1 MNSVFTIPAPS
12 FTNLQIEQILKSH
25 FGISGHV
32 KNLYGDRDQ
41 NLLIKTKKLHYILK
55 VFNVHEKKEII
66 DFQDIAINYIRK
78 NDSEILV
85 PLTLDQK
92 RIRQNGKTYTFKLLK
107 YLEGKFLYEE
117 AMSSHDYTKMGF
129 FMGRLSTALIGFNHK
144 AAYRLFEWDCRRID
158 IIKTNLNFIKNQ
170 TEKDTI
176 LFFLNQYTEN
186 VVPFL
191 HKLRMSVIH
200 NDGNDHNILINHK
213 HKTFGIID
221 FGDMI
226 HSFHIIE
233 PAVAIAYIYLDNRN
247 PFENVYAFLK
257 GYHTVFPLETIEL
270 KLILYFMCMRLCTTV
285 TMSAWRKKLFPSNK
299 YLRISEKPAWTALNA
314 LSKKNLSQLSND
326 LLKNVG

>member
-1 MNSVFTIPAPS
+1 
-12 FTNLQIEQILKSH
+12 
-25 FGISGHV
+25 
-32 KNLYGDRDQ
+32 
-41 NLLIKTKKLHYILK
+41 
-55 VFNVHEKKEII
+55 
-66 DFQDIAINYIRK
+66 
-78 NDSEILV
+78 
-85 PLTLDQK
+85 
-92 RIRQNGKTYTFKLLK
+92 
-107 YLEGKFLYEE
+107 
-117 AMSSHDYTKMGF
+117 
-129 FMGRLSTALIGFNHK
+129 MGRLSTALIGFNHK

-233 PAVAIAYIYLDNRN
+233 PAVAAYTY
-247 PFENVYAFLK
+247 
-257 GYHTVFPLETIEL
+257 T
-270 KLILYFMCMRLCTTV
+270 
-285 TMSAWRKKLFPSNK
+285 
-299 YLRISEKPAWTALNA
+299 
-314 LSKKNLSQLSND
+314 
-326 LLKNVG
+326 

>member
-1 MNSVFTIPAPS
+1 
-12 FTNLQIEQILKSH
+12 
-25 FGISGHV
+25 
-32 KNLYGDRDQ
+32 
-41 NLLIKTKKLHYILK
+41 
-55 VFNVHEKKEII
+55 
-66 DFQDIAINYIRK
+66 
-78 NDSEILV
+78 
-85 PLTLDQK
+85 
-92 RIRQNGKTYTFKLLK
+92 
-107 YLEGKFLYEE
+107 
-117 AMSSHDYTKMGF
+117 
-129 FMGRLSTALIGFNHK
+129 
-144 AAYRLFEWDCRRID
+144 
-158 IIKTNLNFIKNQ
+158 
-170 TEKDTI
+170 
-176 LFFLNQYTEN
+176 
-186 VVPFL
+186 
-191 HKLRMSVIH
+191 MSVIH

-299 YLRISEKPAWTALNA
+299 YLRISEKPAWTALNT